1 MDSITD
7 ICYDLQ
13 PSKADRIKS
22 LYIEPLERQIEKLKS
37 ENQQYKNKLAEVQ
50 PIVYCRNCKFYN
62 KCDEN
67 LGDCMKF
74 KNFIHCVGN
83 DWYCNFGARMDGDTN
98 EIT

>member
-1 MDSITD
+1 MARYID
-7 ICYDLQ
+7 
-13 PSKADRIKS
+13 ADR
-22 LYIEPLERQIEKLKS
+22 LLLVLE
-37 ENQQYKNKLAEVQ
+37 KNFGHTSGAEVMKDLIDMQPTADVQ

-98 EIT
+98 DI

>member
-1 MDSITD
+1 MI
-7 ICYDLQ
+7 Y
-13 PSKADRIKS
+13 
-22 LYIEPLERQIEKLKS
+22 Y
-37 ENQQYKNKLAEVQ
+37 
-50 PIVYCRNCKFYN
+50 RNCKFYN

-98 EIT
+98 DT